1 MNPPSIPRFPGVPDL
16 LLERYLCDEL
26 SAEEALR
33 VEEAARVSPAL
44 SAHLRERRAE
54 KSAFA
59 LVRPFGPMRA
69 RLEAP
74 RPSRWHGLWRP
85 SLPMLVLG
93 VVFAVVV
100 PRLVAFE
107 DAERVRVRVRGG
119 LTARVLVKRGDVVF
133 EQGPGVVLRPGD
145 RVRVEVE
152 DVDGGALYVLA
163 LSENGRVTPLQ
174 GFEVTGG
181 ALSMGP
187 GRWVLPGSLEL
198 DAAPEQE
205 ALVVVLASDSP
216 GAPSSEAVQRW
227 LEHAARQTDFPPSP
241 TPLPGTRHVVRVLPK
256 ELP

>member
-1 MNPPSIPRFPGVPDL
+1 MNPTSIPRFPGVPDL

-26 SAEEALR
+26 TAEEAR
-33 VEEAARVSPAL
+33 HVEEAARASPAL
-44 SAHLRERRAE
+44 AAHLRERQAE
-54 KSAFA
+54 KAAFA

-74 RPSRWHGLWRP
+74 RPSRWSGPWRWSP
-85 SLPMLVLG
+85 SLLVLG
-93 VVFAVVV
+93 IALAVML
-100 PRLVAFE
+100 PRLVTRE
-107 DAERVRVRVRGG
+107 EVEKVRVRGG
-119 LTARVLVKRGDVVF
+119 LTARVLVKRGDAVF

-163 LSENGRVTPLQ
+163 LSEHGRVTPLQ
-174 GFEVTGG
+174 GFETTGG

-205 ALVVVLASDSP
+205 VLVVVLASDVRD
-216 GAPSSEAVQRW
+216 APSPEAVQRW
-227 LEHAARQTDFPPSP
+227 LEDSAREVDFPPSP
-241 TPLPGTRHVVRVLPK
+241 TPLPGTRHAVRVLTK

>member
-1 MNPPSIPRFPGVPDL
+1 MNPTSIPRFPGVPDL

-33 VEEAARVSPAL
+33 VDEAARVSPAL

-54 KSAFA
+54 KAAFA

-69 RLEAP
+69 RLETP
-74 RPSRWHGLWRP
+74 RPSRWRGLWRW
-85 SLPMLVLG
+85 SLPMLVFG
-93 VVFAVVV
+93 VVLVAVV
-100 PRLVAFE
+100 PRLVALE
-107 DAERVRVRVRGG
+107 EVERVRVRGG

-133 EQGPGVVLRPGD
+133 EQGPGVVLRSGD

-152 DVDGGALYVLA
+152 DVDGGVLYVLA
-163 LSENGRVTPLQ
+163 LSEHGRVTPLQ
-174 GFEVTGG
+174 GFEATGG

-205 ALVVVLASDSP
+205 ALVVVLASDDP
-216 GAPSSEAVQRW
+216 GAPSPEAVLRW

-241 TPLPGTRHVVRVLPK
+241 TPLPGARHAVRVLPK

>member
-1 MNPPSIPRFPGVPDL
+1 MNTTSIPRFPGVPDL

-26 SAEEALR
+26 SPEEALR
-33 VEEAARVSPAL
+33 VEEAASASPEL

-54 KSAFA
+54 KAAFA

-69 RLEAP
+69 RLETP
-74 RPSRWHGLWRP
+74 RPSRWLALRRW
-85 SLPMLVLG
+85 SLPVLMLGGVL
-93 VVFAVVV
+93 AAVV
-100 PRLVAFE
+100 PRLVAVDE
-107 DAERVRVRVRGG
+107 VERVRVRGG
-119 LTARVLVKRGDVVF
+119 LTARVLVKRGDAIF

-163 LSENGRVTPLQ
+163 LSETGRVTPLQ
-174 GFEVTGG
+174 GFETTGG

-205 ALVVVLASDSP
+205 ALVVVLAAEGQD
-216 GAPSSEAVQRW
+216 APSPEAVQRW
-227 LEHAARQTDFPPSP
+227 LGLEARQTDFPPSP
-241 TPLPGTRHVVRVLPK
+241 TPLPGTRHAVRVLPK